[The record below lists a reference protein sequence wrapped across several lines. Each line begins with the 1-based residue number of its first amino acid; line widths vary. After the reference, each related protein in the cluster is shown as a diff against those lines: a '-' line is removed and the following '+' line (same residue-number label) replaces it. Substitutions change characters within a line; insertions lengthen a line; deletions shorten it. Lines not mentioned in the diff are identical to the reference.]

1 MLPRIVL
8 EIAHFFETTFL
19 SSIVLGVA
27 LGFMQQMVGA
37 GSLRRILQSLASVL
51 FFVPQPFVIY
61 FGASSVALRLYQQ
74 AVLSLWGFGL
84 GVLFMVQLMSG
95 PRLAKMR
102 NQLVISLGA
111 IAMMILGVYC
121 GRNTIG
127 DYVLRPD
134 IIAGK
139 VDGLITSPPIPGTY
153 EVIVDHKVYN
163 ITLDLLSE
171 LRAGDYIYAEVG
183 IASNTI
189 LSIHE

>member
-1 MLPRIVL
+1 
-8 EIAHFFETTFL
+8 
-19 SSIVLGVA
+19 
-27 LGFMQQMVGA
+27 
-37 GSLRRILQSLASVL
+37 
-51 FFVPQPFVIY
+51 
-61 FGASSVALRLYQQ
+61 
-74 AVLSLWGFGL
+74 
-84 GVLFMVQLMSG
+84 VQLMSG

>member
-1 MLPRIVL
+1 MLPRTVL

-19 SSIVLGVA
+19 SSIGLGLA
-27 LGFMQQMVGA
+27 LGFMQQVVGT

-61 FGASSVALRLYQQ
+61 FGTSSVALRLYQQ
-74 AVLSLWGFGL
+74 AILSLWGFGL
-84 GVLFMVQLMSG
+84 GILFLVQLMSG

-102 NQLVISLGA
+102 NQLVIALGA
-111 IAMMILGVYC
+111 IATMILGVYC

-153 EVIVDHKVYN
+153 EVIIDHKVYN

-189 LSIHE
+189 LAIHE

>member
-1 MLPRIVL
+1 ML

-19 SSIVLGVA
+19 SSIGLGLA
-27 LGFMQQMVGA
+27 LGFMQQVVGT

-61 FGASSVALRLYQQ
+61 FGTSSVALRLYQQ
-74 AVLSLWGFGL
+74 AILSLWGFGL
-84 GVLFMVQLMSG
+84 GILFLVQLMSG

-102 NQLVISLGA
+102 NQLVIALGA
-111 IAMMILGVYC
+111 IATMVLGVYC

-153 EVIVDHKVYN
+153 EVIIDHKVYN

>member
-1 MLPRIVL
+1 MLPRTVL

-19 SSIVLGVA
+19 SSIGLGLA
-27 LGFMQQMVGA
+27 LGFMQQVVGT

-61 FGASSVALRLYQQ
+61 FGTSSVALRLYQQ
-74 AVLSLWGFGL
+74 AILSLWGFGL
-84 GVLFMVQLMSG
+84 GILFLVQLMSG

-102 NQLVISLGA
+102 NQLVIALGA
-111 IAMMILGVYC
+111 IATMILGVYC

-153 EVIVDHKVYN
+153 EVIIDHKVYN

-183 IASNTI
+183 IASNTV
-189 LSIHE
+189 LAIHE

>member
-61 FGASSVALRLYQQ
+61 FGASSDALRLYQQ
-74 AVLSLWGFGL
+74 AILSLWGFGL
-84 GVLFMVQLMSG
+84 GILFLVQLMSG

-102 NQLVISLGA
+102 NQLVIALGA
-111 IAMMILGVYC
+111 IATMILGVYC

-153 EVIVDHKVYN
+153 EVIIDHKVYN
-163 ITLDLLSE
+163 ITLDLLRE

>member
-84 GVLFMVQLMSG
+84 GVLFLVQLMSG

>member
-74 AVLSLWGFGL
+74 AVLSLWG
-84 GVLFMVQLMSG
+84 
-95 PRLAKMR
+95 
-102 NQLVISLGA
+102 
-111 IAMMILGVYC
+111 
-121 GRNTIG
+121 
-127 DYVLRPD
+127 
-134 IIAGK
+134 
-139 VDGLITSPPIPGTY
+139 
-153 EVIVDHKVYN
+153 
-163 ITLDLLSE
+163 
-171 LRAGDYIYAEVG
+171 
-183 IASNTI
+183 
-189 LSIHE
+189 

>member
-1 MLPRIVL
+1 MLPRTVL

-19 SSIVLGVA
+19 SSIGLGLA
-27 LGFMQQMVGA
+27 LGFMQQVVGT

-74 AVLSLWGFGL
+74 AILSLWGFGL
-84 GVLFMVQLMSG
+84 GILFLVQLMSG

-102 NQLVISLGA
+102 NQLVIALGA
-111 IAMMILGVYC
+111 IATMILGVYC

-153 EVIVDHKVYN
+153 EVIIDHKVYN

-189 LSIHE
+189 LAIHE

>member
-1 MLPRIVL
+1 MLPRTVL

-19 SSIVLGVA
+19 SSIGLGLA
-27 LGFMQQMVGA
+27 LGFMQQVVGT

-61 FGASSVALRLYQQ
+61 FGTSSVALRLYQQ
-74 AVLSLWGFGL
+74 AILSLWGFGL
-84 GVLFMVQLMSG
+84 GILFLVQLMSG

-102 NQLVISLGA
+102 NQLVIALGA
-111 IAMMILGVYC
+111 IATMILGVYC

-153 EVIVDHKVYN
+153 EVIIDHKVYN
-163 ITLDLLSE
+163 ITLDLLRE